1 MKEYFTI
8 EELRGMVEEVNS
20 WNGELDYLDYQEN
33 DEEFFNIYF
42 YNKPDE
48 AVRATY
54 YGDYN
59 YMDDYVKFDAYGN
72 LESCSELELE
82 KELENYQEEIIE
94 AYMDNINEMSDGNLK
109 LKVKEYLEEK
119 NGEIK

>member
-8 EELRGMVEEVNS
+8 EELKEMVEEVNS

-72 LESCSELELE
+72 LESRSELELE
-82 KELENYQEEIIE
+82 KELEDYREEIIE
-94 AYMDNINEMSDGNLK
+94 VYIDNINEMSDGNLK
-109 LKVKEYLEEK
+109 SKVKEYLEEK

>member
-20 WNGELDYLDYQEN
+20 WNGELDYLDYKEN

-72 LESCSELELE
+72 LESCSELGLE

-94 AYMDNINEMSDGNLK
+94 AYIDNINEMSDGNLK
-109 LKVKEYLEEK
+109 SKVKEYLEEK